1 MSLYPYWAAGNGH
14 TDADKVIA
22 DCAANIQ
29 HVYERFG
36 KESMIVETG
45 AEVNLEDPAKMAESV
60 RQMQE
65 IVKMARNTPHNH
77 GLFYWNPCCRPRG
90 YRLGAFDMEGKPT
103 GIMDAYVAQ

>member
-1 MSLYPYWAAGNGH
+1 MLLVLASSLDLDLCRHFTPFLQAGVQQMGRCRQGMSLYPYWAAGNGH

-45 AEVNLEDPAKMAESV
+45 AP
-60 RQMQE
+60 
-65 IVKMARNTPHNH
+65 
-77 GLFYWNPCCRPRG
+77 
-90 YRLGAFDMEGKPT
+90 
-103 GIMDAYVAQ
+103 